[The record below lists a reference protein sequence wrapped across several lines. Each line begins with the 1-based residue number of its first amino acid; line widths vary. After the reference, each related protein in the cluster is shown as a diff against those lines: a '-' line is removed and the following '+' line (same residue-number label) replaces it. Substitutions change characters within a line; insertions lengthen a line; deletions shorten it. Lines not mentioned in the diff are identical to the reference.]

1 MNTHK
6 QQPNR
11 RQFLKN
17 SSLACA
23 GMSLATRSSAGAN
36 GLFRNENQP
45 FEISLAQW
53 TLVRELRSGKIDNLD
68 FAKVAHEHGIQAIE
82 YVNQFFM
89 DKAQD
94 SAYLSQM
101 KQRAEDEGVV
111 SVLIMCDNEGNL
123 GDPDQ
128 KRRDLAVDNHRK
140 WIDAAN
146 ALGCHSIRVN
156 ARSNG
161 SWEEQVKLASDGLRK
176 LSEIGQ
182 KNKIDVIVEN
192 HGGLSS
198 NADWLSEVMI
208 AVDHPSCGTLPD
220 TGNFRISN
228 GETYDSYLGVEKL
241 MPWAKGV
248 SIKDK
253 VWDGDGNQSDL
264 DFTRMMQIVVDAGY
278 HGYCGI
284 EFGGF
289 EGLITSRESLETART
304 EISVEKTGNLLG
316 RALRRLK
323 DNRKP

>member
-1 MNTHK
+1 M
-6 QQPNR
+6 
-11 RQFLKN
+11 
-17 SSLACA
+17 
-23 GMSLATRSSAGAN
+23 
-36 GLFRNENQP
+36 
-45 FEISLAQW
+45 
-53 TLVRELRSGKIDNLD
+53 
-68 FAKVAHEHGIQAIE
+68 
-82 YVNQFFM
+82 
-89 DKAQD
+89 
-94 SAYLSQM
+94 
-101 KQRAEDEGVV
+101 
-111 SVLIMCDNEGNL
+111 
-123 GDPDQ
+123 
-128 KRRDLAVDNHRK
+128 
-140 WIDAAN
+140 
-146 ALGCHSIRVN
+146 
-156 ARSNG
+156 
-161 SWEEQVKLASDGLRK
+161 KLASDGLRK

-289 EGLITSRESLETART
+289 EGLIASRESLETARN